1 MLKCHMFSL
10 MFCMACATGETKC
23 WVVLQIQYLYDDIK
37 AILNEYRQINER
49 INPYKQFGMY
59 SWENEANSKR
69 LFHMFIAGSG
79 SEKRRN
85 FYMLLHLN
93 SMSDICQPQIYKIGI
108 SN

>member
-1 MLKCHMFSL
+1 MLKCHMFSV

-69 LFHMFIAGSG
+69 LFHMFIADSG
-79 SEKRRN
+79 SEKHRN
-85 FYMLLHLN
+85 VTCY
-93 SMSDICQPQIYKIGI
+93 YT
-108 SN
+108 

>member
-1 MLKCHMFSL
+1 M
-10 MFCMACATGETKC
+10 
-23 WVVLQIQYLYDDIK
+23 LQIQYLYDDIN

-69 LFHMFIAGSG
+69 LFHMFVAGSG

-85 FYMLLHLN
+85 VTCYYTFNYITHETIVYWHHVKMSEAALH
-93 SMSDICQPQIYKIGI
+93 SRSSAKP
-108 SN
+108 